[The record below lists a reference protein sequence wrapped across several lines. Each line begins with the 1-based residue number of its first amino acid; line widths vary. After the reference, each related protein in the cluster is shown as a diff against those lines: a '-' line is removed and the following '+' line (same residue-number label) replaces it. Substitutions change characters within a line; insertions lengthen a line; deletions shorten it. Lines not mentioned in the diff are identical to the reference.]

1 MLLIGGKMNR
11 KYSLKKS
18 YEIEKVM
25 SLKKSVGN
33 RFYTIYYQ
41 QSEGEMKIAIS
52 VSKKV
57 GRAVIRNYEK
67 RAVREIIRKNKKE
80 LIGIKALIIIKR
92 LAVELTFQEKDD
104 SLSNLFSKILKE
116 KKSVGNRFY
125 TIYYQQSEGEMKIA
139 ISVSKKVGRAVIR
152 NYEKRAVREIIR
164 KNKKE
169 LIGIKALIII
179 KKLAVELTFQEKD
192 DSLSNLFSKILKE
205 KKNEQK

>member
-116 KKSVGNRFY
+116 KK
-125 TIYYQQSEGEMKIA
+125 
-139 ISVSKKVGRAVIR
+139 
-152 NYEKRAVREIIR
+152 
-164 KNKKE
+164 
-169 LIGIKALIII
+169 
-179 KKLAVELTFQEKD
+179 
-192 DSLSNLFSKILKE
+192 
-205 KKNEQK
+205 NEQK